1 MNDRRGIYEDVSSE
15 YVLTDSKKPIEAAE
29 EISLLLGSLK

>member
-1 MNDRRGIYEDVSSE
+1 MNDRRAIYEDVSTE

-29 EISLLLGSLK
+29 EISIMLGSLK